1 MIYTSGTT
9 GKPKGVVHATMEPEI
24 GHLSMTGFAGL
35 WGFGPDDVHLVV
47 GPLYHT
53 APGGYG
59 TMSLHA
65 GSTVVVMER
74 FDAEDALATIARRR
88 VTTSHMV
95 PVNFVRI
102 LALPE
107 EVRRRYDLS
116 SLRKVLHAAAPCPED
131 LKRRML
137 EILPAG
143 SLWEYYGAT
152 EGPGTIISPE
162 EWLRKP
168 GSVGRAFPSV
178 EIRIRDD
185 EGRDLPPGEVG
196 LIFVS
201 TVAGRGFRYH
211 NAPEKTAAAYR
222 GDFFTVGDV
231 GFLDEDGY
239 LFICDRKADMVISGG
254 VNIYPRE
261 IEEALHRH
269 PSVVDAAVFGVP
281 DEQWGESLH
290 AVVELRPGAKTGEGD
305 LAAFCREH
313 LAGYKCPRSFE
324 LVAEL
329 PRDPNGK
336 VLKRNLR
343 DPHWRGRDKKI

>member
-1 MIYTSGTT
+1 MD
-9 GKPKGVVHATMEPEI
+9 PEI
-24 GHLSMTGFAGL
+24 GHLSMSGFAAL

-59 TMSLHA
+59 AMHLHA
-65 GSTVVVMER
+65 GATVVVLER
-74 FDAEDALATIARRR
+74 FDAADALATIARRR
-88 VTTSHMV
+88 VTSSHMV

-107 EVRRRYDLS
+107 EERRRHDLS

-131 LKRRML
+131 VKRRML
-137 EILPAG
+137 EILPPG

-168 GSVGRAFPSV
+168 GSVGRAFPGV
-178 EIRIRDD
+178 EIEILD
-185 EGRDLPPGEVG
+185 EEGKQLPAGEVG
-196 LIFVS
+196 LIYVS
-201 TVAGRGFRYH
+201 TIPGRGFRYH
-211 NAPEKTAAAYR
+211 KAPEKTAAAYR
-222 GDFFTVGDV
+222 GSSFTVGDM
-231 GFLDEDGY
+231 GYLDEDGY

-261 IEEALHRH
+261 IEEVLYRH
-269 PSVVDAAVFGVP
+269 PEVIDAAVFGVP
-281 DEQWGESLH
+281 DPQWGESLR
-290 AVVELRPGAKTGEGD
+290 AVVELRPGARANEADLGE
-305 LAAFCREH
+305 FCRAA
-313 LAGYKCPRSFE
+313 LADYKCPRSFE

-336 VLKRNLR
+336 VLKRKLR
-343 DPHWRGRDKKI
+343 DAHWRGQAKRV